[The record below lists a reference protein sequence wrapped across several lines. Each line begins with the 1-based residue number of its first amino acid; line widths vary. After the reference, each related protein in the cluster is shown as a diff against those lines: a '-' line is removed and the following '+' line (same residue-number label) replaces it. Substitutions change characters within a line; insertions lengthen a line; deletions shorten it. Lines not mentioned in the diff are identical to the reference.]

1 VSIGYIVGWYLKE
14 GVISGEEGK
23 DSKTYVGEE
32 IRSIYNTT

>member
-1 VSIGYIVGWYLKE
+1 
-14 GVISGEEGK
+14 VISGEEGK